1 MFGLTYRFLKPW
13 RRNIVTFAK
22 TWKLNFIP
30 PFLEPIMYLLAL
42 GFGLGGFIDN
52 VNGIPYAKFI
62 APALV
67 SISVM
72 NAAFFECT
80 YTSFVRM
87 YYLKTFDAMIST
99 PISIEEVIAGELF
112 WGATRST
119 IYAIIMLPVLLAFGV
134 VEMPSSLL
142 IIPFAF
148 LGGLLFSCIAMC
160 FTALSPTIDT
170 LSYPSFLFITPMF
183 LFSGTFFPI
192 TVLPLAVQYVALA
205 ILPLAHLVIINRAL
219 TLGIYSYS
227 LITSLLWI
235 VAATTILFFVSIR
248 LMKRRLII

>member
-1 MFGLTYRFLKPW
+1 MELSYRFTKAW
-13 RRNIVTFAK
+13 RRNFLTFFK
-22 TWKLNFIP
+22 TWRLNVIP
-30 PFLEPIMYLLAL
+30 PFLEPLLYLLAL
-42 GFGLGGFIDN
+42 GFGLGGFIEN
-52 VNGIPYAKFI
+52 VNGIPYTKFI

-72 NAAFFECT
+72 NASFFECT

-183 LFSGTFFPI
+183 LFSGTFFPM

-205 ILPLAHLVIINRAL
+205 VLPLAHIVIINRAL
-219 TLGIYSYS
+219 TLGVYSYS

-235 VAATTILFFVSIR
+235 VAATTVLFFVSIK
-248 LMKRRLII
+248 LMKRRLIV